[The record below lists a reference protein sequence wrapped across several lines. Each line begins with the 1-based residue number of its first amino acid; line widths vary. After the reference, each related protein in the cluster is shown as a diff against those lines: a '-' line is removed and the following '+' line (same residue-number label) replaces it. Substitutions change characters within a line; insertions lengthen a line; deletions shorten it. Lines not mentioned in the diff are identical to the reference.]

1 MAVIACL
8 LIGNETWELQER
20 SLRSI
25 RALHPE
31 QSIVLYYSLDGDRDA
46 IIEILRELKI
56 EIVDI
61 GKPGLMKI
69 MSASTY
75 SQYNSLEFNIKTS
88 FKWLAILGAMSSKLD
103 DVIFIDADIALISA
117 LPFSSFNE
125 IWKYYDIFVQDE
137 GNQLFPKHPC
147 TGFIGFKCCED
158 NITLLETLHKEQCS
172 AIVSGESQHDQ
183 TTFYQQILRDFECY
197 KKVYFMPQMLFPV
210 GYMAPIYRRFQQVD
224 DLKLGGHDDPFI
236 FHANWVVGIEAK
248 SALMDAM
255 LAPKPLGDTGENN
268 LSSD

>member
-1 MAVIACL
+1 MAVITCL
-8 LIGNETWELQER
+8 LIGNETWQLQER
-20 SLRSI
+20 SIRSL

-31 QSIVLYYSLDGDRDA
+31 QDILLYHSLDDDRDA
-46 IIEILRELKI
+46 IIETLRELKV
-56 EIVDI
+56 ETVDI
-61 GKPGLMKI
+61 GKPGLMKA

-103 DVIFIDADIALISA
+103 DVIFIDADIAIISP

-137 GNQLFPKHPC
+137 GNQIFPKHPC

-158 NITLLETLHKEQCS
+158 NINLLEMLHKEQCS
-172 AIVSGESQHDQ
+172 AIVSDEGQHDQ
-183 TTFYQQILRDFECY
+183 AIFYQHISRDFECY

-210 GYMAPIYRRFQQVD
+210 GYMAPIYSRFRQGD
-224 DLKLGGHDDPFI
+224 SMELEGHDDPFI
-236 FHANWVVGIEAK
+236 YHANWVVGVEAK
-248 SALMDAM
+248 SALMDTM
-255 LAPKPLGDTGENN
+255 LAPKSMGDKRTQ
-268 LSSD
+268 SID